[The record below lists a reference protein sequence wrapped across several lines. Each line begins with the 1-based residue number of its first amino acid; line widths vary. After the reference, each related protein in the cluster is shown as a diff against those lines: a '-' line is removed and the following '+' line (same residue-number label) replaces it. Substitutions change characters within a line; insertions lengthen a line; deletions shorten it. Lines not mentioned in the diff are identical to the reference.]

1 VIRLLGAISRYQLVV
16 LRRTPDRLLPLA
28 TVPLFT
34 AAFLAITQHAG
45 RADLAV
51 NAVLGAALIG
61 IWSSAL
67 YVSGDIIEIERAGG
81 TLEGHV
87 AAPAPFTLVVLAR
100 IGTVTAVSFLGLAE
114 SVLVARVFFGVHT
127 TVHHQ
132 ALFAVTLACTWAAMA
147 STATIMSGLF
157 VLARSVRTFQ
167 NSFSYP
173 FYLLS
178 GAVVPIVLL
187 PGWLQPLSKIVFLSW
202 AADLL
207 RECLSP
213 APARDAAWQ
222 VATVIA
228 LAAAGLGAGLW
239 SISAILRRLR
249 WRGTVG
255 YA

>member
-1 VIRLLGAISRYQLVV
+1 VIRLVLAISRYQLVV

-51 NAVLGAALIG
+51 NGVLGAALIG
-61 IWSSAL
+61 IWTSAL
-67 YVSGDIIEIERAGG
+67 YVSGDIIEMERASG

-87 AAPAPFTLVVLAR
+87 AAPASFTLVVLAR

-114 SVLVARVFFGVHT
+114 SVLVAWVFYGLPT
-127 TVHHQ
+127 TVYHK
-132 ALFAVTLACTWAAMA
+132 ALFAVTLVCTWAAMA
-147 STATIMSGLF
+147 CTATIMSGLF
-157 VLARSVRTFQ
+157 VLARSVRTLQ

-178 GAVVPIVLL
+178 GAVVPITLL
-187 PGWLQPLSKIVFLSW
+187 PGWLQPLSRIVFLSW

-207 RECLSP
+207 RECLRP
-213 APARDAAWQ
+213 GPTPRAIWQ
-222 VATVIA
+222 VVAVMA
-228 LAAAGLGAGLW
+228 LAAGGLAAGMW
-239 SISAILRRLR
+239 SISTILRRLR
-249 WRGTVG
+249 SLGTVG
-255 YA
+255 FA

>member
-1 VIRLLGAISRYQLVV
+1 MIRLLWAVARYQFVV

-45 RADLAV
+45 RPDLAA

-61 IWSSAL
+61 MWSSAL
-67 YVSGDIIEIERAGG
+67 YVSGDIIETERAGG

-87 AAPAPFTLVVLAR
+87 AAPGPFAVVILAR
-100 IGTVTAVSFLGLAE
+100 IGTITAVSFFGLIE
-114 SVLVARVFFGVHT
+114 SVLVAWAFFGLPT
-127 TVHHQ
+127 TVHHW
-132 ALFAVTLACTWAAMA
+132 ALFAVTLLCTWAAMA
-147 STATIMSGLF
+147 STATIMSGMF
-157 VLARSVRTFQ
+157 VLARSARTFQ

-178 GAVVPIVLL
+178 GAVVPIALL
-187 PGWLQPLSKIVFLSW
+187 PGWLQPVAKIVFLSW

-207 RECLSP
+207 RESLRPEP
-213 APARDAAWQ
+213 APGAPWQ
-222 VATVIA
+222 
-228 LAAAGLGAGLW
+228 LAAVIVLGGMGLVAGLW
-239 SISAILRRLR
+239 LISTILRRLR
-249 WRGTVG
+249 GQGAVG